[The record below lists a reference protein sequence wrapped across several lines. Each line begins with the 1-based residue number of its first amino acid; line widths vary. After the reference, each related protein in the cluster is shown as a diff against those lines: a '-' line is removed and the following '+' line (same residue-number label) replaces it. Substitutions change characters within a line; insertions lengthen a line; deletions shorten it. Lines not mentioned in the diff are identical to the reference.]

1 MHFAYLLMGF
11 RYMTVFHNLGFPRI
25 GKQRELKKA
34 VEAYWNQDLSQEA
47 LQQEGARLRQAHWQL
62 QHEAGVKWVP
72 VGDFAWYDH
81 ILEWTT
87 TLGVVPARFQHPVG
101 SSVDLDTLFRMAR
114 GRAPQ
119 GQPAAACEMTKWFDT
134 NYHYIVPE
142 LEANQSFYLAR
153 ESLFEQVAEAQQ
165 AGFEV
170 KPVIPGPLTWLWL
183 SKGDS
188 FSAGAGDVAKLQ
200 LLPALLTVYTEI
212 LERLAAQG
220 VEWVQVDEPALVL
233 DLPPAWLQAY
243 ATAYEQ
249 LAQSPVKLLVATY
262 FESIAHHIDTV
273 KQLPVAGWHI
283 DIVRAPQQ
291 LNAVVEALG
300 ADQVLSVGA
309 IDGRNIWRS
318 DLDALSRQLQVV
330 RAQLGSRLWIAPSC
344 SLLHVPVD
352 VSSET
357 GLDEELKSWLSFAV
371 QKLEELRLL
380 TALLEG
386 TVSDADQK
394 YLLAQRSA
402 LQSRAHSARTHNPEL
417 RAKLKKIEQI
427 SRTRTPFAERI
438 HVQRKHL
445 NLPAFPTTTIG
456 SFPQTKEIRQLRR
469 DWREGNVSD
478 AAYEKAI
485 QAEIERVIR
494 FQEEIGIDVLV
505 HGEAERNDMV
515 EYFGE
520 LLAGFA
526 FTQNG
531 WVQSYGSRCVKPPI
545 IFGDVLRPAPMTVAW
560 SAYAQSLTTLPVKG
574 MLTGPVT
581 MLQWSFVRD
590 DQPRKE
596 TCQQLALALR
606 DEVLD
611 LEAAGIQVIQID
623 EPAIRE
629 GLPLR
634 RADWETYLQWAVDCF
649 RLSTSGVKDS
659 TQIHTH
665 MCYSEFNDIMEA
677 IAAMDA
683 DVITIETSRSNMEL
697 LEAFEDFHYPNDI
710 GPGVYDIHSPNI
722 PQQEWMVS
730 LMQKAAQKL
739 PAERLWVNPDCG
751 LKTRGW
757 PETQAALLEMV
768 AAARYLRQHL

>member
-1 MHFAYLLMGF
+1 
-11 RYMTVFHNLGFPRI
+11 MTVFHNLGFPRI

-34 VEAYWNQDLSQEA
+34 VEAYWNESLSQDELVKIA
-47 LQQEGARLRQAHWQL
+47 KELRQTHWSIQK
-62 QHEAGVKWVP
+62 EAGVAALP

-87 TLGVVPARFQHPVG
+87 TLGVVPARFNHEAG
-101 SSVDLDTLFRMAR
+101 KKVDLDTLFRMAR

-119 GQPAAACEMTKWFDT
+119 GEPAAACEMTKWFDT

-142 LEANQSFYLAR
+142 LDADQYFYLAR
-153 ESLFEQVAEAQQ
+153 DEIFEQIKEAQK
-165 AGFEV
+165 AGLQV

-188 FSAGAGDVAKLQ
+188 FTQGAADEAKLA
-200 LLPALLTVYTEI
+200 LLPKLLVVYQEI
-212 LERLAAQG
+212 LTHFAELG
-220 VEWVQVDEPALVL
+220 VEWVQIDEPVLVL
-233 DLPPAWLQAY
+233 DINQAWQQAY
-243 ATAYEQ
+243 IETYQ
-249 LAQSPVKLLVATY
+249 TFNNTQTTPKLLVATY
-262 FESIAHHIDTV
+262 FESVQHQLETI
-273 KQLPVAGWHI
+273 KQLPVAGLHI

-291 LNAVVEALG
+291 LNAVVEALQTS
-300 ADQVLSVGA
+300 QVLSVGA

-318 DLDALSRQLQVV
+318 NLDTVATKLEVV
-330 RAQLGSRLWIAPSC
+330 KEKLGDRLWLAPSC

-352 VSSET
+352 AELET
-357 GLDEELKSWLSFAV
+357 GLDTELHSWLSFAV

-380 TALLEG
+380 TEILDGHITEK
-386 TVSDADQK
+386 DQK
-394 YLLAQRSA
+394 LLVKQRAA
-402 LQSRAHSARTHNPEL
+402 LQNRAHSSRTHNPAL
-417 RAKLKKIEQI
+417 RAKHQKIDQIVRQRPDFKKRVEIQRAYLK
-427 SRTRTPFAERI
+427 
-438 HVQRKHL
+438 
-445 NLPAFPTTTIG
+445 LPAFPTTTIG
-456 SFPQTKEIRQLRR
+456 SFPQTTEIRQLRR
-469 DWREGNVSD
+469 EWREGNLGD
-478 AAYEKAI
+478 LAYEKAI
-485 QAEIERVIR
+485 QAEVEQVIR
-494 FQEEIGIDVLV
+494 FQEEVGIDVLV

-520 LLAGFA
+520 LLGGFA

-531 WVQSYGSRCVKPPI
+531 WVQSYGTRCVKPPI
-545 IFGDVLRPAPMTVAW
+545 IFGDVLRAAPMTVAW
-560 SAYAQSLTTLPVKG
+560 SAYAQSLTNLPVKG

-590 DQPRKE
+590 DQSRQE

-606 DEVLD
+606 DEVND
-611 LEAAGIQVIQID
+611 LEAAGINVIQID

-634 RADWETYLQWAVDCF
+634 KSDWTAYLDWAVDCF
-649 RLSTSGVKDS
+649 RITTGGVKDS

-665 MCYSEFNDIMEA
+665 MCYSEFNDIIES
-677 IAAMDA
+677 IAVMDA

-697 LEAFEDFHYPNDI
+697 LEAFENFDYPNDI

-722 PQQEWMVS
+722 PDQDWMVS
-730 LMQKAAQKL
+730 LMKKAGQKL

-757 PETQAALLEMV
+757 PETKAALIEMV
-768 AAARYLRQHL
+768 AAARHLRETL